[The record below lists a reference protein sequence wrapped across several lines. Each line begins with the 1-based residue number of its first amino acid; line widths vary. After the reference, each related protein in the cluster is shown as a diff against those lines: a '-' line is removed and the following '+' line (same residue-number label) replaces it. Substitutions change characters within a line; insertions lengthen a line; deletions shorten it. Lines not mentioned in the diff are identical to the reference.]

1 MTAIDEPR
9 VLERHE
15 ELAPAQEVHP
25 DEPTRPHW
33 LATGLLL
40 SGALWAVL
48 IAGIT
53 ALAGWRHA
61 GYLLALAAV
70 LVGMWGLL
78 SLRRPDRP

>member
-1 MTAIDEPR
+1 MTQIDER
-9 VLERHE
+9 VLVHREK
-15 ELAPAQEVHP
+15 LASSRVTPSARKAQ
-25 DEPTRPHW
+25 PHW

-70 LVGMWGLL
+70 LVGVWGLL
-78 SLRRPDRP
+78 SLRRPSRP